1 MGRGSDKSGKGG
13 IGRDDFL
20 LWKAFTK
27 DIEPLE
33 DPNWDDSIFFEEA
46 GEKPTLPQ
54 RSKTEETKSSVFTKK
69 PAPSDQIPQL
79 DGNTDR
85 RLKRG
90 QIPIDG
96 RLDLHGF
103 TQEQAHGILTN
114 FVQSA
119 YAQNK
124 RCLLVITG
132 KGGGRFAGLFGESR
146 GGVLKQKLPQWLSD
160 YPLKDIVLKA
170 VHAAP
175 KDGGS
180 GAFYLYLKRKRE
192 PSIE

>member
-1 MGRGSDKSGKGG
+1 MARGSDKSGKGG
-13 IGRDDFL
+13 IGREDLL

-27 DIEPLE
+27 DIEPIHE
-33 DPNWDDSIFFEEA
+33 TDWDEGTAFPEERSD
-46 GEKPTLPQ
+46 EKPV
-54 RSKTEETKSSVFTKK
+54 RSKAVKPFLPDAVPPKSSFAT
-69 PAPSDQIPQL
+69 QEPQL

-90 QIPIDG
+90 QIPIEG

-103 TQEQAHGILTN
+103 NQEQAHGMLRQ

-132 KGGGRFAGLFGESR
+132 KGGGRIGRLFGGDSS
-146 GGVLKQKLPQWLSD
+146 GGVLKQKLPQWISD

-192 PSIE
+192 TL